1 MKVKIYVDWSKEE
14 IITEKDYKDRLAE
27 AKADKQ
33 DYGYYETDYLSEH
46 IENWLD
52 EHHCSHSLADV
63 FNMSERERKEVLD
76 MCRKGYE
83 EQIEQNFGDD
93 WDECEF
99 EV

>member
-1 MKVKIYVDWSKEE
+1 MKVKVYVDWQNEE

-46 IENWLD
+46 IEDWLD

-63 FNMSERERKEVLD
+63 FNMSVK
-76 MCRKGYE
+76 
-83 EQIEQNFGDD
+83 
-93 WDECEF
+93 
-99 EV
+99 